1 MEYRLT
7 IKDLPEDE
15 RPREKLRAHGVE
27 QLSVGE
33 LLAIVIGSGTP
44 TETAVGLADRL
55 LISFG
60 GLRGLLQAG
69 AAELMEIRG
78 IGLAKAAQICAALE
92 VGRRIAVLSPEV
104 RQAVNT
110 PADVSKMLMP
120 QMRYMD
126 KEHFQVLFLNTKN
139 QLLGKKVVSIGS
151 LNASIVH
158 PRELFRESIR
168 YGSAAVILAHN
179 HPSGDPTPSQE
190 DLAMTRRVAEGGRL
204 LGIEVLDHVII
215 GDNRFV
221 SLKERGLM

>member
-15 RPREKLRAHGVE
+15 RPREKLRTHGVG

-33 LLAIVIGSGTP
+33 LLAIIIGSGTP
-44 TETAVGLADRL
+44 TETAMGLADRL
-55 LISFG
+55 LVSFG
-60 GLRGLLQAG
+60 GLRGLMFAG
-69 AAELMEIRG
+69 TSELMEMRG
-78 IGLAKAAQICAALE
+78 IGLAKAAQVCAALE
-92 VGRRIAVLSPEV
+92 IGRRIASLSPEV

-110 PADVSKMLMP
+110 PADVSKLLMP

-126 KEHFQVLFLNTKN
+126 KEHFLVLFLNTKN
-139 QLLGKKVVSIGS
+139 QILGKKVVSIGS

-168 YGSAAVILAHN
+168 HGSAAIILAHN
-179 HPSGDPTPSQE
+179 HPSGDPAPSQE
-190 DLAMTRRVAEGGRL
+190 DLTMTRRVAEGGRL

>member
-27 QLSVGE
+27 QLSVGD

>member
-69 AAELMEIRG
+69 AVELMEIRG

-92 VGRRIAVLSPEV
+92 IGRRIAVLSPEV

-110 PADVSKMLMP
+110 PSDVSKMLMP

-168 YGSAAVILAHN
+168 YGSAAVILVHN

-190 DLAMTRRVAEGGRL
+190 DLTMTRRVAEGGRL